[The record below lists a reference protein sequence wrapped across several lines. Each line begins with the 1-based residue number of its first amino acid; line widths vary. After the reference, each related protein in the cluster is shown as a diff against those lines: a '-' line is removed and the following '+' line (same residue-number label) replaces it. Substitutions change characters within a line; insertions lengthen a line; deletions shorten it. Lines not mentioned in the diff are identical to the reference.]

1 MNSLAWALWRARWR
15 QQPLQL
21 AVTVLVVALGVA
33 LAYAVQLINS
43 SALAEFG
50 QAVRSVNGQP
60 DVVLRAT
67 GPQGFDED
75 VFARLAQRPEVTAAS
90 PVLEIDTLAVDAQ
103 GRRVA
108 VRVLGTDAL
117 RVLPLSPD
125 LLPRPAEGEPRL
137 ASLDPQAAF
146 LNPAAR
152 LALGRPRAGGALA
165 LQSGD
170 HLQTWRDA
178 GEVAAAGAPLIVMD
192 LAGAQAGFGQ
202 LGRLSRIDLRLA
214 AGSGKPADVG
224 AALLAS
230 LPPAERATLRLAQ
243 ADESVSRASQ
253 LSLSYR
259 VNLTVLALVALF
271 TGGFLVY
278 SVQSL
283 SVARLVPQLALLGV
297 LGLDARGRRR
307 LVLMEAAGLGVLG
320 SVAGLALGTVLAQ
333 LALSRLG
340 ADLGS
345 GQLGSG
351 SSLLGDAPRLH
362 WHAGTALLYG
372 ALGLLAALAG
382 AWWPA
387 KLAEQLAP
395 AQALK
400 GLGLS
405 HTHPPAPWRGP
416 VLMVLG
422 VGLAFLP
429 PWQGL
434 PLAAY
439 ASVAA
444 LLLGGLA
451 AIPALLAL
459 VLRHLPD
466 TRHPILHLALA
477 RAQEAR
483 HEAAASIA
491 GVVASLALAVA
502 LTVMVGSFRDSVSSW
517 LDQLLPAD
525 LYVRSARQAS
535 QAVWLPDTLPAQ
547 AATLPG
553 VLRVAGQRVL
563 PLPLDPQRPS
573 PALIVRA
580 LPADVATALPLVGG
594 LTPGNGHWP
603 RAYASEA
610 LASLYGATPGATL
623 DIPLPDGR
631 RQTVWIAGLW
641 RDYARQHGALV
652 MDEADWLRLRGSPR
666 LNDLALWLAPGTSPA
681 AIEAALRGVTG
692 PEAALEFASTGEIR
706 AQSLA
711 IFDRSFAVTRWLQAV
726 AIGIGLIGLASSLSG
741 QVLARRK
748 EFGTLQ
754 HLGLT
759 RRQLMQLVVGEAL
772 VWTGL
777 GTALGLLLG
786 LAVATVL
793 IHVVNPQS
801 FHWTMDMSVPG
812 GALAALAAAV
822 LLLAALTAAWTGR
835 LAASKQLALSV
846 KEET

>member
-1 MNSLAWALWRARWR
+1 MSSLAALLWRARWR

-33 LAYAVQLINS
+33 LAYAVQLING

-60 DVVLRAT
+60 DAVLRGAAST
-67 GPQGFDED
+67 GFDEQAF
-75 VFARLAQRPEVTAAS
+75 VRLAQRGEVLQAS
-90 PVLEIDTLAVDAQ
+90 PVLELDTLAVDAQ
-103 GRRVA
+103 GRRVGM
-108 VRVLGTDAL
+108 RVLGLDAL
-117 RVLPLSPD
+117 RVWALAPD
-125 LLPRPAEGEPRL
+125 LLPRPAAGENRL
-137 ASLDPQAAF
+137 ASLDPQAVF

-152 LALGRPRAGGALA
+152 LALGRPQADGRPLA
-165 LQSGD
+165 LQQGD
-170 HLQTWRDA
+170 RLQDFRDA
-178 GEVAAAGAPLIVMD
+178 GDVAAAGPPLVVMD
-192 LAGAQAGFGQ
+192 LAAAQAGFDR
-202 LGRLSRIDLRLA
+202 LGRLSRVDLRLA
-214 AGSGKPADVG
+214 AGAVPQQ
-224 AALLAS
+224 LLEG
-230 LPPAERATLRLAQ
+230 LGNGLRLARP
-243 ADESVSRASQ
+243 DEATERASQ

-283 SVARLVPQLALLGV
+283 SVARQVPQLALLGV

-307 LVLMEAAGLGVLG
+307 LVLAEAAGLGVIG
-320 SVAGLALGTVLAQ
+320 SVAGLLLGALLAQ

-351 SSLLGDAPRLH
+351 SRVLGEAPRLQ

-372 ALGLLAALAG
+372 ALGLLAACAG

-387 KLAEQLAP
+387 RTAERLLP

-400 GLGLS
+400 GLGLGQVHRPS
-405 HTHPPAPWRGP
+405 RWRGP
-416 VLMVLG
+416 VLVVLG
-422 VGLAFLP
+422 IALAWLP
-429 PWQGL
+429 PWHGL

-439 ASVAA
+439 ASIAA

-451 AIPALLAL
+451 TIPALLQA
-459 VLRHLPD
+459 VLARLPEV
-466 TRHPILHLALA
+466 RAPVLHLALSRA
-477 RAQEAR
+477 REAR

-502 LTVMVGSFRDSVSSW
+502 LTVMVGSFRASVTAW

-525 LYVRSARQAS
+525 LYVRSSRQAS
-535 QAVWLPDTLPAQ
+535 DAVWLPAALPAT
-547 AATLPG
+547 AAALPG
-553 VLRVAGQRVL
+553 VVRVQGQRVL
-563 PLPLDPQRPS
+563 SLPLDPLRPA
-573 PALIVRA
+573 PTLIVRP
-580 LPADVATALPLVGG
+580 LPADVAAALPLVGALQKG
-594 LTPGNGHWP
+594 DGRWP
-603 RAYASEA
+603 DAYASEA
-610 LASLYGATPGATL
+610 LASLYGAVPGRPFTL
-623 DIPLPDGR
+623 TLPDGR

-641 RDYARQHGALV
+641 RDYARQHGAL
-652 MDEADWLRLRGSPR
+652 MLAEADWLTLGGSTA
-666 LNDLALWLAPGTSPA
+666 LNDLAIWLAPGTAPA
-681 AIEAALRGVTG
+681 DIEQALRQHAG
-692 PEAALEFASTGEIR
+692 PQAALEFAASGEIR
-706 AQSLA
+706 TQSLA

-726 AIGIGLIGLASSLSG
+726 AIGIGLVGLASSLSG

-759 RRQLMQLVVGEAL
+759 RAQLRRLVVGEAV

-777 GTALGLLLG
+777 GTLLGIALG

-793 IHVVNPQS
+793 IRVVNPQS
-801 FHWTMDMSVPG
+801 FHWTMDMHVPL
-812 GALAALAAAV
+812 GALATLAAAV
-822 LLLAALTAAWTGR
+822 LLLAALTAAWSGR
-835 LAASKQLALSV
+835 LAASRQLALSV

>member
-67 GPQGFDED
+67 GVQGFEEA
-75 VFARLAQRPEVTAAS
+75 VFARLAQRPEVAAAS

-108 VRVLGTDAL
+108 VKVLGIDAL
-117 RVLPLSPD
+117 RVLSLSPD
-125 LLPRPAEGEPRL
+125 LLPRPVENEKRL
-137 ASLDPQAAF
+137 ATLDPQAAF

-152 LALGRPRAGGALA
+152 LALGRPRAGGTLA

-170 HLQTWRDA
+170 RLQNWRDA
-178 GEVAAAGAPLIVMD
+178 GEVTAAGAPLIVMD
-192 LAGAQAGFGQ
+192 LAGAQAGFDQ
-202 LGRLSRIDLRLA
+202 LGRLSRLDLRVA
-214 AGSGKPADVG
+214 AGAGKPVDVG
-224 AALLAS
+224 ATLLAS
-230 LPPAERATLRLAQ
+230 LPPAERVTLRLAQ

-283 SVARLVPQLALLGV
+283 SVARQVPQLALLGV

-320 SVAGLALGTVLAQ
+320 SLAGLALGTVLAQ

-362 WHAGTALLYG
+362 WHAGIALLYG
-372 ALGLLAALAG
+372 ALGLLAAMAG

-405 HTHPPAPWRGP
+405 HTHAAAPWRGP
-416 VLMVLG
+416 LLMVLG

-451 AIPALLAL
+451 GIPALLAL
-459 VLRHLPD
+459 VLRQLPE

-483 HEAAASIA
+483 HEAASSIA

-525 LYVRSARQAS
+525 LYVRSARQAN

-547 AATLPG
+547 AAALPG

-580 LPADVATALPLVGG
+580 LPANVATALPLVGT
-594 LTPGNGHWP
+594 LQPGTGPWP

-610 LASLYGATPGATL
+610 LASLYGAAPGTTL

-631 RQTVWIAGLW
+631 HQTVWIAGLW

-666 LNDLALWLAPGTSPA
+666 LNDLALWLAPGTPPA
-681 AIEAALRGVTG
+681 TIETALRRFAG
-692 PEAALEFASTGEIR
+692 PQAALEFASTGEIR

-759 RRQLMQLVVGEAL
+759 RRQLMRLVVGEAL

-801 FHWTMDMSVPG
+801 FHWTMDMSVP
-812 GALAALAAAV
+812 ASTLATLATAVLMLAAV
-822 LLLAALTAAWTGR
+822 TAAWTGR
-835 LAASKQLALSV
+835 LAASHELALSV

>member
-1 MNSLAWALWRARWR
+1 M
-15 QQPLQL
+15 
-21 AVTVLVVALGVA
+21 
-33 LAYAVQLINS
+33 
-43 SALAEFG
+43 
-50 QAVRSVNGQP
+50 
-60 DVVLRAT
+60 
-67 GPQGFDED
+67 
-75 VFARLAQRPEVTAAS
+75 
-90 PVLEIDTLAVDAQ
+90 
-103 GRRVA
+103 
-108 VRVLGTDAL
+108 
-117 RVLPLSPD
+117 
-125 LLPRPAEGEPRL
+125 
-137 ASLDPQAAF
+137 
-146 LNPAAR
+146 
-152 LALGRPRAGGALA
+152 
-165 LQSGD
+165 
-170 HLQTWRDA
+170 
-178 GEVAAAGAPLIVMD
+178 
-192 LAGAQAGFGQ
+192 
-202 LGRLSRIDLRLA
+202 
-214 AGSGKPADVG
+214 
-224 AALLAS
+224 
-230 LPPAERATLRLAQ
+230 
-243 ADESVSRASQ
+243 
-253 LSLSYR
+253 
-259 VNLTVLALVALF
+259 
-271 TGGFLVY
+271 
-278 SVQSL
+278 
-283 SVARLVPQLALLGV
+283 
-297 LGLDARGRRR
+297 
-307 LVLMEAAGLGVLG
+307 LG
-320 SVAGLALGTVLAQ
+320 SLAGLALGTVLAQ

-362 WHAGTALLYG
+362 WHAGIALLYG
-372 ALGLLAALAG
+372 TLGLLAAMAG

-387 KLAEQLAP
+387 KRAEQLAP

-405 HTHPPAPWRGP
+405 HSHAPAPWRGP
-416 VLMVLG
+416 VLMALG
-422 VGLAFLP
+422 IGLAFLP

-451 AIPALLAL
+451 GIPALLAL
-459 VLRHLPD
+459 VLRHLPE

-547 AATLPG
+547 AAALPG

-580 LPADVATALPLVGG
+580 LPANVATALPLVGA
-594 LTPGNGHWP
+594 LRPGTGPWP

-610 LASLYGATPGATL
+610 LASLYGAAPGTTL

-631 RQTVWIAGLW
+631 HQTVWIAGVW

-666 LNDLALWLAPGTSPA
+666 LNDLALWLAPGTAPA
-681 AIEAALRGVTG
+681 TIEAALRGLAG
-692 PEAALEFASTGEIR
+692 PQAALEFASTGEIR

-759 RRQLMQLVVGEAL
+759 RRQLMRLVVGEAL

-801 FHWTMDMSVPG
+801 FHWTMDMSVPA
-812 GALAALAAAV
+812 GALAALATAV
-822 LLLAALTAAWTGR
+822 LMLAAFTAAWTGR
-835 LAASKQLALSV
+835 LAASRELALSV

>member
-1 MNSLAWALWRARWR
+1 MTSLIALLWRARWR

-33 LAYAVQLINS
+33 LAYAVQLING

-60 DVVLRAT
+60 DAVLR
-67 GPQGFDED
+67 GRGSGGFDEGAF
-75 VFARLAQRPEVTAAS
+75 VRLAQHEAVLHAS
-90 PVLEIDTLAVDAQ
+90 PVLELDTLALDTE
-103 GRRVA
+103 GTRKS
-108 VRVLGTDAL
+108 VRVIGVDAL
-117 RVLPLSPD
+117 RVWALAPD
-125 LLPRPAEGEPRL
+125 LLPRPAAREGRL
-137 ASLDPQAAF
+137 AALDPQAVF

-152 LALGRPRAGGALA
+152 LALRRPQADGEPIL
-165 LQSGD
+165 LQQGD
-170 HLQTWRDA
+170 RLLRLRDA
-178 GEVAAAGAPLIVMD
+178 GDVAAAGAPLVVMD
-192 LAGAQAGFGQ
+192 LAGAQAGFER
-202 LGRLSRIDLRLA
+202 LGRLSRVDLRVVP
-214 AGSGKPADVG
+214 GTPPDR
-224 AALLAS
+224 LLAG
-230 LPPAERATLRLAQ
+230 LPAGVRLARP
-243 ADESVSRASQ
+243 DEATERASQ

-283 SVARLVPQLALLGV
+283 SVARQVPQLALLGV

-307 LVLMEAAGLGVLG
+307 LVLAEAVGLGCLGSLAGLLLG
-320 SVAGLALGTVLAQ
+320 ALLAQ

-351 SSLLGDAPRLH
+351 AQVLGEPPTLQ

-372 ALGLLAALAG
+372 ALGLCAAGAG

-387 KLAEQLAP
+387 RVAEQLRP

-400 GLGLS
+400 GLGLGQLQRPS
-405 HTHPPAPWRGP
+405 RWRGL
-416 VLMVLG
+416 VLLLLG
-422 VGLAFLP
+422 VGLAWLP

-439 ASVAA
+439 ASIAA

-451 AIPALLAL
+451 LIPLLLQALLE
-459 VLRHLPD
+459 RLPD
-466 TRHPILHLALA
+466 VRAPVLHLALA
-477 RAQEAR
+477 RAYESR

-502 LTVMVGSFRDSVSSW
+502 LTVMVGSFRESVAAW

-525 LYVRSARQAS
+525 LYVRSSRQVNE
-535 QAVWLPDTLPAQ
+535 AVWLPADLPRQ
-547 AATLPG
+547 AAALPG
-553 VLRVAGQRVL
+553 VSRVQGQRVL
-563 PLPLDPQRPS
+563 PLPLDPLRPA
-573 PALIVRA
+573 PTLIVRP
-580 LPADVATALPLVGG
+580 LPTHDVASALPLVGALQPAPSG
-594 LTPGNGHWP
+594 RWP
-603 RAYASEA
+603 SAYASEA
-610 LASLYGATPGATL
+610 LASLYGAVPGRPFALT
-623 DIPLPDGR
+623 LPDGR
-631 RQTVWIAGLW
+631 TATVWIAGLW
-641 RDYARQHGALV
+641 RDYARQHGALLLSE
-652 MDEADWLRLRGSPR
+652 DDWLRLGGTTALS
-666 LNDLALWLAPGTSPA
+666 DLALWLTPGTSPA
-681 AIEAALRGVTG
+681 AIETALRQHNGAQVS
-692 PEAALEFASTGEIR
+692 LEFAAVGQIR
-706 AQSLA
+706 RQSMA

-726 AIGIGLIGLASSLSG
+726 AIGIGLVGLASSLSG

-759 RRQLMQLVVGEAL
+759 RGQLRRLVVGEAV

-777 GTALGLLLG
+777 GIVLGMALG

-793 IHVVNPQS
+793 VRVVNPQS
-801 FHWTMDMSVPG
+801 FHWTMDLHVP
-812 GALAALAAAV
+812 ALPLAALALAV
-822 LLLAALTAAWTGR
+822 LALAALTAAWSGR
-835 LAASKQLALSV
+835 LAASRDLALSV